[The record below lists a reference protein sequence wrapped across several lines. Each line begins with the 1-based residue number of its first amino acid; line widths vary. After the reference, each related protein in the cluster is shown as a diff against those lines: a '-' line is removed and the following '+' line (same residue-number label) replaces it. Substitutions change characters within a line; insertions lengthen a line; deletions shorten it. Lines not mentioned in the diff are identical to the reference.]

1 MPPAPADDAPA
12 APAPLAAFAA
22 ANDLAAGTP
31 KRLEKQA
38 HLAAYLREIRSDA
51 DLRRAVH
58 YAGGHPFAATDERT
72 TGVSGATFA
81 AAVTARFALDPA
93 DWRARSVKHG
103 EAGEALADLFAEK
116 QPDPAG
122 EPLALADLADVFD
135 ALAETGNFE
144 AKRSILRAA
153 LDRLRTPREAAY
165 LAKILFGDLRTGVRE
180 GALQAAVADAFG
192 RDLAAVQR
200 AHLLVGDLGEVAQL
214 ARHDRLAAATFTLFH
229 PVQFMLAI
237 PVEDAAE
244 AASRVG
250 SRSKGVGGEDA
261 SADPSTHNLLPTT
274 FSAED
279 KLDGIR
285 AQIHKSGGRLAIYTR
300 TMDRADESFPDV
312 LAAVARLP
320 GEFLLDGE
328 IVPCRDGVVL
338 PFNHIQKR
346 LGRKV
351 LTPKMLADNPCVFI
365 AFDCLYLDGEL
376 LMDGP
381 LTGRREKLN
390 KLVSRERSERFS
402 PDESKSARSAR
413 GSTET
418 ILISE
423 PTPVSTESDIAAAFD
438 RARANRNEGLVLKD
452 PRSAYTPGR
461 RGGAWLKLKGHL
473 PTLDCVVTA
482 AETGHGKRR
491 NSLSDYTF
499 AVWTADPE
507 TDGATL
513 VNVGKAFSGVT
524 DAEIARLTDLFRG
537 ITLQTRG
544 RVHAVRPQVVLEI
557 ACDSVQASKRHASGY
572 ALRFP
577 RIKRIRWDK
586 KPADADRLARV
597 VELYEHDSNFGR
609 AAAAAKAQTPAE
621 PTLFDGF

>member
-1 MPPAPADDAPA
+1 MPPNDAEDA
-12 APAPLAAFAA
+12 AAQLPAPLAAFAA

-103 EAGEALADLFAEK
+103 EAGEALADLFAEQ
-116 QPDPAG
+116 QPDPTG
-122 EPLALADLADVFD
+122 GPLALPDLADTFD

-144 AKRSILRAA
+144 AKQSILRAA

-180 GALQAAVADAFG
+180 GALQAAVAEAFG
-192 RDLAAVQR
+192 RDLPAVQR

-214 ARHDRLAAATFTLFH
+214 ARHDRLAAAAFTLFH

-261 SADPSTHNLLPTT
+261 IADPSTHNLLPTT
-274 FSAED
+274 YSSED

-285 AQIHKSGGRLAIYTR
+285 AQIHKSADRLAIYTR
-300 TMDRADESFPDV
+300 TMDRADASFPDV

-328 IVPCRDGVVL
+328 IVPYRDGVVL

-381 LTGRREKLN
+381 LTARREKLIS
-390 KLVSRERSERFS
+390 LLSRER
-402 PDESKSARSAR
+402 PA
-413 GSTET
+413 GV
-418 ILISE
+418 LMSE
-423 PTPVSTESDIAAAFD
+423 PTTVSTESDIAAAFD

-491 NSLSDYTF
+491 NHLSDYTF

-507 TDGATL
+507 ADGSKL
-513 VNVGKAFSGVT
+513 VNIGKAFSGVT
-524 DAEIARLTDLFRG
+524 DAEIAQLTDLFRG
-537 ITLQTRG
+537 ITLQTHG

-557 ACDSVQASKRHASGY
+557 ACDSVQPSKRHASGY

-609 AAAAAKAQTPAE
+609 VEAAAKAETPPE
-621 PTLFDGF
+621 PTLFDGFQ